1 MPRDVGC
8 VPMDEPLAFL
18 LTWTTYGT
26 WLPGDNRGW
35 VDKPGRERE
44 PNAWLRSIA
53 EVRMTEGSFITDTA
67 QRRIVE
73 ETIREHCHIRNWH
86 LHAVSARS
94 NHVHVV
100 VTAAGRNPDDVM
112 SQFKAWC
119 TRRLKEHDQSHGV
132 GDVELRLNWWTQRG
146 SRRWLN
152 DEASLNAAIVYVAEG
167 QGEPTPSADEVGK
180 QIQA

>member
-1 MPRDVGC
+1 MPRDVGR
-8 VPMDEPLAFL
+8 VPMDEPLAFF

-26 WLPGDNRGW
+26 WLPGDERGG

-44 PNAWLRSIA
+44 VNDWLRGIA
-53 EVRMTEGSFITDTA
+53 EVRMTERAFIMDIS

-73 ETIREHCHIRNWH
+73 ETIREHCRIRNWH

-100 VTAAGRNPDDVM
+100 VTAAGRDPDEVM
-112 SQFKAWC
+112 KQFKAWC
-119 TRRLKEHDQSHGV
+119 TRKLKDHDHARGV
-132 GDVELRLNWWTQRG
+132 SDDELRENWWTQRG

-152 DEASLNAAIVYVAEG
+152 DEVSLSAAIAYVAEG
-167 QGEPTPSADEVGK
+167 QGDPTPAYDADENP
-180 QIQA
+180 QA